1 MDTVRRTRAYKKQRA
16 EGRVAMP
23 LTHASGGGGGGGGG
37 ALMSAVKVTLQRTA
51 TRSDVPVLREPSAG
65 ALCKRVAVAGGVLA
79 AIAVVFFLLLRNV
92 AELQGGAEL

>member
-23 LTHASGGGGGGGGG
+23 LTHASGGGGGGGG

>member
-23 LTHASGGGGGGGGG
+23 LTHASGGGGGGGG

-65 ALCKRVAVAGGVLA
+65 ALCKRVAVAGGVSA

>member
-23 LTHASGGGGGGGGG
+23 LTHASGGGGGG

-65 ALCKRVAVAGGVLA
+65 ALCKRVVVAGGVSA